1 MRKGI
6 EGRRSLYRLSNLMLN
21 CHSLFSSPLFSFTK
35 LNPAHTRIVLSG
47 CDSTSVLIMVVV
59 VFFVNRMMAGFD
71 HWRGFSADSL
81 MDRSHTEKSVGSGA
95 QLPSLTTANDDYDDD
110 NDGIGG
116 GGFDG
121 ILG

>member
-1 MRKGI
+1 M
-6 EGRRSLYRLSNLMLN
+6 
-21 CHSLFSSPLFSFTK
+21 
-35 LNPAHTRIVLSG
+35 
-47 CDSTSVLIMVVV
+47 IMVV
-59 VFFVNRMMAGFD
+59 VFFVNRMMA
-71 HWRGFSADSL
+71 GFSADSL